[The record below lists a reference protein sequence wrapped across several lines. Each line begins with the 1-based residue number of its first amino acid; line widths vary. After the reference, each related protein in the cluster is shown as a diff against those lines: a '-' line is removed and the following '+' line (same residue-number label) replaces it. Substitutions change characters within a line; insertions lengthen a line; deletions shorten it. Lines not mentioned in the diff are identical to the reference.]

1 MGVLGCS
8 GHYALRVAT
17 PLRASLLVE
26 PYAVASR
33 DAAKAKAFALA
44 WDFAR
49 SYGSYEELLADPD
62 VDFVYIPL
70 PNRLHL
76 EYIKKSAD
84 AGKPV
89 LCEKPLCLNVL
100 EALDAAE
107 YCRKRGVL
115 LMEAF
120 MYRFHP
126 QWIHARDIVR
136 SGELGTIVSTNGV
149 FSYNNRD
156 PANIRNIA
164 PLGGGALLDIG
175 CYTVS
180 TARFLM
186 GAEPIQVTAALTR
199 DPVFKT
205 DTRVSALLDFGDG
218 RVSTFTIGTQFFPC
232 QRVNALGTGGS
243 LAVQVPFNMYG
254 DVPGAIAVS
263 TPLGERVIETRIANQ
278 YLLEF
283 DAFAASVINKTEAPT
298 PIADAV
304 ANMAVLDALFASA
317 DSGKWESVVR
327 Y

>member
-1 MGVLGCS
+1 M
-8 GHYALRVAT
+8 
-17 PLRASLLVE
+17 LVE

-33 DAAKAKAFALA
+33 DTAKAKAFAFA

-49 SYGSYEELLADPD
+49 AYGSYEELLADPD

-76 EYIKKSAD
+76 GYIKKSAD

-136 SGELGTIVSTNGV
+136 SGELGTIVSTSGV
-149 FSYNNRD
+149 FSYDNRD

-186 GAEPIQVTAALTR
+186 GAEPVQVTAALTR

-232 QRVNALGTGGS
+232 QRVSALGTGGS
-243 LAVQVPFNMYG
+243 LSVQVPFNMYG
-254 DVPGAIAVS
+254 DVPGVITVS
-263 TPLGERVIETRIANQ
+263 TPLGERVIDAGIANQ

-304 ANMAVLDALFASA
+304 ANMAVLDAIFAAA